1 MQTDI
6 KVADRRILVQ
16 ELVRHG
22 TSDEGIRGSLD
33 IDFILSLAK
42 VLVFIADRTWKL
54 MRAFLQCRIFLA
66 FCRFPFQSFH
76 SVIINNPLALLRV

>member
-6 KVADRRILVQ
+6 KVADRKILVQ

-42 VLVFIADRTWKL
+42 VLVFIADRT
-54 MRAFLQCRIFLA
+54 
-66 FCRFPFQSFH
+66 
-76 SVIINNPLALLRV
+76 